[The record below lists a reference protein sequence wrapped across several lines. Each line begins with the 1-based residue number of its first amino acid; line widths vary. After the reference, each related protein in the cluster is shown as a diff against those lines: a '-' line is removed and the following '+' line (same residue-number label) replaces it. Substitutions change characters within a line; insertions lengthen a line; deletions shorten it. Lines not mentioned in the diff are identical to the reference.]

1 MRLVLM
7 LFAFALMAVAQ
18 EATAVFAP
26 LGIPCDPA
34 GPSPLG
40 QGFPFV
46 CPPEEEQGI
55 LVFLRTDSAGAVG
68 YRTTVR
74 YTTAGGEQ
82 REAVQTVAKREVG
95 IWTADVFRIG
105 RLQSG
110 SLSGIK
116 VDSVQA
122 QPVTS
127 LDAPNLPTNITRNN
141 KQKAVKATE

>member
-7 LFAFALMAVAQ
+7 LFAFSLMVAAQ
-18 EATAVFAP
+18 EATAVYAP

-40 QGFPFV
+40 EGFPFI

-55 LVFLRTDSAGAVG
+55 LVFLRTDSGDAVG

-74 YTTAGGEQ
+74 YTTAAGEEK
-82 REAVQTVAKREVG
+82 EAVQVVAKREVG

-105 RLQSG
+105 RLRTA

-116 VDSVQA
+116 VDSVRA
-122 QPVTS
+122 EPLTS
-127 LDAPNLPTNITRNN
+127 LESPQVPTNISRNTKEKTR
-141 KQKAVKATE
+141 KTAE

>member
-1 MRLVLM
+1 MK
-7 LFAFALMAVAQ
+7 LFSLFFCFALLAFSQ
-18 EATAVFAP
+18 EATAIFAP

-40 QGFPFV
+40 PGFPFL

-55 LVFLRTDSAGAVG
+55 LVFLRTDNPGAAG

-82 REAVQTVAKREVG
+82 KEAVQSVAKRESG
-95 IWTADVFRIG
+95 IWTVDVFRIG
-105 RLQSG
+105 RLRTAT
-110 SLSGIK
+110 LSGIT

-122 QPVTS
+122 QVLTS
-127 LDAPNLPTNITRNN
+127 LEQLTIPATLT
-141 KQKAVKATE
+141 ATEKRKPLKASE